1 VTLLT
6 TFRTVNQLFTEARE
20 GFRREGV
27 VKAMEFD
34 ATLGYPTTLS
44 RDPILEAA
52 GDEVASWLQQY
63 AH

>member
-1 VTLLT
+1 MTLLT

-34 ATLGYPTTLS
+34 PTLGFRP
-44 RDPILEAA
+44 R
-52 GDEVASWLQQY
+52 
-63 AH
+63 